1 MEDWFQRCSVSLQPP
16 LPGPRLWN
24 MYLATEAAKLGQG
37 IALANETVVKNEIK
51 AGSLVEVCKST
62 IKFHRYMLVAAQS
75 RWEDPEIK
83 AFRDWIIEAV
93 R

>member
-1 MEDWFQRCSVSLQPP
+1 
-16 LPGPRLWN
+16 

-37 IALANETVVKNEIK
+37 IALANETVVKGEIK
-51 AGSLVEVCKST
+51 AGTLVEICQSA
-62 IKFHRYMLVAAQS
+62 IKFHRYLLVASQS

-83 AFRDWIIEAV
+83 AFRDWIVKLA